1 MYVVALK
8 PIKICNIYYWVWILF
23 KIYKRGVKIYKYK
36 YYLFFKWKMWKMWK
50 SIQIWKE
57 DITKHKKN
65 ISYWKVLSFKWL
77 FFLWIFHKFPY
88 LHEYY
93 TVGGFL
99 YFIQKKSPLSWSWE
113 NCCSLI
119 LHLTIDFLKLSFI
132 ISAKRLLDF

>member
-8 PIKICNIYYWVWILF
+8 PIKICNIYYWVWMLF
-23 KIYKRGVKIYKYK
+23 KIYKWGVKIYKYK

-57 DITKHKKN
+57 DITKHKKT
-65 ISYWKVLSFKWL
+65 F
-77 FFLWIFHKFPY
+77 
-88 LHEYY
+88 Y
-93 TVGGFL
+93 TVKYYPSSDCSFYE
-99 YFIQKKSPLSWSWE
+99 YFINFHTFMNTIRLGDSCILFRKNLHSPRSWE